1 MSNRQKPYVPQ
12 EIDDIEDRM
21 GTVHPLD
28 FEDSEEQSHSRIG
41 DRQTGRRYSVERVR
55 EAGMSGGETL
65 GSGEHEDGISED
77 DLSPETLYDES
88 GARDSDEYPEETQGG
103 PLDTELT
110 TVDASEIGGGSGL
123 DEAELGRVKPLD
135 GKPWDGE
142 EDKLAADEEADLD
155 EEAYLDED
163 ELAGDALLNSAP
175 ERTRGGRKTPDK
187 KD

>member
-28 FEDSEEQSHSRIG
+28 FEVSEEQSHSRIG

-110 TVDASEIGGGSGL
+110 TVDGHG
-123 DEAELGRVKPLD
+123 
-135 GKPWDGE
+135 
-142 EDKLAADEEADLD
+142 ADDH
-155 EEAYLDED
+155 
-163 ELAGDALLNSAP
+163 
-175 ERTRGGRKTPDK
+175 GGRDRGERDEQRPAERSQRPLRALRVCDGR
-187 KD
+187 DRRRGSEPRA

>member
-1 MSNRQKPYVPQ
+1 MNDRQKNYVPQ

-21 GTVHPLD
+21 GAVHPLD
-28 FEDSEEQSHSRIG
+28 FDDEQRHGRAG
-41 DRQTGRRYSVERVR
+41 DRQGQRYAAERVR

-88 GARDSDEYPEETQGG
+88 GARDPDEYPEDTQGG

-110 TVDASEIGGGSGL
+110 TVNAAQIGGGSGL
-123 DEAELGRVKPLD
+123 DEAELGRLQPLD

-142 EDKLAADEEADLD
+142 EDSLAADEEAD
-155 EEAYLDED
+155 LDED
-163 ELAGDALLNSAP
+163 ELAGDALLNSAAEP
-175 ERTRGGRKTPDK
+175 TRGGRETPDK
-187 KD
+187 KN